1 MKKTVAKKKAGKQTK
16 PVVAKKKV
24 EAPDRS
30 EISAGELIGVFAD
43 EVQEVYHVFGHRLDR
58 VNAEDKARVLVLKLL
73 YGDGGSRKIRVTEKN
88 FKVPLC
94 KEHKED

>member
-1 MKKTVAKKKAGKQTK
+1 MKKPVAKKKTGRQTK
-16 PVVAKKKV
+16 PVAKKKV
-24 EAPDRS
+24 QASDRS

-43 EVQEVYHVFGHRLDR
+43 EVQEVYHVFGYQLNR
-58 VNAEDKARVLVLKLL
+58 VNAEEKARMLVLKLL
-73 YGDGGSRKIRVTEKN
+73 YGDGGTRKIRVTEKK